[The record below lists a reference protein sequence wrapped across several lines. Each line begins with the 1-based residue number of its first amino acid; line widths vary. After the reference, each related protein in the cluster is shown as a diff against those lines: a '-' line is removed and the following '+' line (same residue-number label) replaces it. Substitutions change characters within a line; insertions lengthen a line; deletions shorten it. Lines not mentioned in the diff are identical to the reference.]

1 MAEIR
6 PRRQPAELD
15 RAELTSV
22 AEFPMQ
28 PGTSLDE
35 YVSSG
40 PVSGIVVVFGG
51 RIVFERYPRM
61 RPVAIW

>member
-1 MAEIR
+1 
-6 PRRQPAELD
+6 
-15 RAELTSV
+15 
-22 AEFPMQ
+22 MQ
-28 PGTSLDE
+28 PGTSLEE